1 MGLFGTG
8 NRQTPAGHRL
18 GRDLAHTEHRGWRKL
33 LLVRHGQIDYNLKH
47 LLPGQLP
54 GIPLNAAGELE
65 AQATAAALRS
75 LPLTTIVASPLERTM
90 QTATYLNAGRG
101 LTIIQERDLI
111 DTDYGRYTGKCW
123 DDLDGKDKAWDRFT
137 SDPRYAPAGVESFA
151 HVQQRV
157 VRVAEHWRRA
167 PNAGEWVALVTH
179 ADPVKLIIAHYVGIP
194 LERVPLVNMDNASAS
209 LLVFHPD
216 ESHPP
221 TLLSANWTSPALW
234 LTAAKYQ

>member
-1 MGLFGTG
+1 MGIFGTG
-8 NRQTPAGHRL
+8 KRQTPTGHRL
-18 GRDLAHTEHRGWRKL
+18 GRDLAHQEHRGWRKL

-65 AQATAAALRS
+65 AQGTAAALRS
-75 LPLTTIVASPLERTM
+75 LPLSAIVASPLERTM

-101 LTIIQERDLI
+101 LEIIQDRDLL
-111 DTDYGRYTGKCW
+111 DTDYGRFAGKCW
-123 DDLDGKDKAWDRFT
+123 DELDGKDRDWERFT
-137 SDPRYAPAGVESFA
+137 TDPTHAPAGVESFA
-151 HVQQRV
+151 HVQQRA
-157 VRVAEHWRRA
+157 VRAAERWRRA
-167 PNAGEWVALVTH
+167 PNTGEWVALVTH
-179 ADPVKLIIAHYVGIP
+179 ADPVKLIIAHYIGIP

-216 ESHPP
+216 ASRPP

-234 LTAAKYQ
+234 LAAAKYQ